1 MLGVS
6 SLTHFW
12 GISRIL
18 CLLRLLCNPPMLSL
32 ILFAPA
38 HTLHFDHLNTHA
50 FQIPCSSSLA
60 TLLPP
65 HHHHHS
71 TYTSSCP
78 PVLTSYLHHRHLI
91 TIPCEVQTGE
101 REGIKQD
108 SNFLSGHLDFCNHTM
123 VFPVVTY
130 GCESWN
136 VKKAECWRIDAFELW
151 SWRRF
156 LRVPWTA
163 RRSNQSNLKE
173 ISPEYS
179 LEGLMLKLKFQYF
192 GHPMRRTDSLEKTL
206 MLGQIKG
213 RRRRGWQRTRW
224 LDVITDSMN
233 MSLSKLQE
241 LVTDREAWRAAVHGI
256 TKSQTW
262 LRDWTELNHTV
273 SFHQNK
279 EQNALH

>member
-12 GISRIL
+12 GTSRIL

-71 TYTSSCP
+71 TYMSSCP

-108 SNFLSGHLDFCNHTM
+108 SNFLSGHLDFCNHTIT
-123 VFPVVTY
+123 VGSNSIEGFHCLDIANGLTGFHY
-130 GCESWN
+130 IAHFYS
-136 VKKAECWRIDAFELW
+136 
-151 SWRRF
+151 RF
-156 LRVPWTA
+156 TLR
-163 RRSNQSNLKE
+163 
-173 ISPEYS
+173 
-179 LEGLMLKLKFQYF
+179 FC
-192 GHPMRRTDSLEKTL
+192 
-206 MLGQIKG
+206 QIEF
-213 RRRRGWQRTRW
+213 T
-224 LDVITDSMN
+224 
-233 MSLSKLQE
+233 
-241 LVTDREAWRAAVHGI
+241 
-256 TKSQTW
+256 
-262 LRDWTELNHTV
+262 
-273 SFHQNK
+273 F
-279 EQNALH
+279 